1 MSLWKIIR
9 EALGGKPRPR
19 LPNFFICGAARSGT
33 TSMWE
38 YLRQHPDIF
47 MPPVFEHK
55 EPSFFCDSYGVGD
68 WDAYLSLFAEAGKR
82 KRVGEASGPYL
93 TSPESPGRIKKVIN
107 DPRIVILLRNP
118 AERAW
123 SLFKWMHENGYEK
136 ITSFPEALEA
146 EEKERFNNPRFLQD
160 HGQYYPNFLY
170 FRSGLYH
177 DQVKRFFDTFG
188 REPVRLLLFEEMT
201 RDPLAAVRGLFE
213 FLGVDASFA
222 PKIQV
227 HNPSS
232 HHATFDPALRRQL
245 LARYA
250 PDIDAVGQLLGRDLK
265 SVWN

>member
-136 ITSFPEALEA
+136 ITSFPEGWRRRKRNGSTIRGFSKTMASTT
-146 EEKERFNNPRFLQD
+146 RTFCI
-160 HGQYYPNFLY
+160 
-170 FRSGLYH
+170 SG
-177 DQVKRFFDTFG
+177 
-188 REPVRLLLFEEMT
+188 P
-201 RDPLAAVRGLFE
+201 
-213 FLGVDASFA
+213 AS
-222 PKIQV
+222 I
-227 HNPSS
+227 
-232 HHATFDPALRRQL
+232 TIR
-245 LARYA
+245 
-250 PDIDAVGQLLGRDLK
+250 
-265 SVWN
+265 